1 MKRALV
7 VAFGVTAAWYLSTG
21 CGFGFD
27 DDRGTPT
34 PAATYWG
41 WQCADGSLPDPDAGC
56 LPATCDDGSVPS
68 DADGGDACLCDDGT
82 QLLSCTGD
90 DGGCGGD

>member
-1 MKRALV
+1 MKSVLLLAMLLCLPA
-7 VAFGVTAAWYLSTG
+7 VAT

-41 WQCADGSLPDPDAGC
+41 WQCADGTVPDPDAGC
-56 LPATCDDGSVPS
+56 LPADCEDGSDPS
-68 DADGGDACLCDDGT
+68 DGTDAGAVCVCADGT
-82 QLLSCTGD
+82 QLLSCACQ
-90 DGGCGGD
+90 DGGCGSGD